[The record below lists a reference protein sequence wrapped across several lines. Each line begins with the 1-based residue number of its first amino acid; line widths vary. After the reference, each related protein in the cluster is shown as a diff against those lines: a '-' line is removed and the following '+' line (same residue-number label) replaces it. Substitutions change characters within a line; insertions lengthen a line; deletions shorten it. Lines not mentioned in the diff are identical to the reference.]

1 MDYKKIKQSALP
13 KYDGGV
19 SPVKQGYYYK
29 INGKNVTKAEYNAYK
44 NEPGKME
51 GGGKTTNDPDPSG
64 RKAATEKARSKNKR
78 PTVLTE
84 AQTKAIEK
92 KPPFKKKK
100 GQAIGGV
107 SRSPLHWDWK
117 DALDGAQTAIMG
129 AGMIPGVGIV
139 ADAANTLISGGRAAY
154 AKATGDD
161 EGAKEHMIN
170 MGVNAGAMI
179 PIVGQGVVAG
189 KIAHGVGKQAAKQ
202 VMKKGAKGVAEH
214 VVKKGAKNIVKT
226 GTKGT
231 LKSVD
236 KLAANK
242 NKNKINTTKKNVAE
256 NRSSTKP
263 KKVA

>member
-19 SPVKQGYYYK
+19 SPAKQGYYYK

-161 EGAKEHMIN
+161 KGAKEHLTN
-170 MGVNAGAMI
+170 MAVNAGAMI
-179 PIVGQGVVAG
+179 PVVGQGVVAG

-214 VVKKGAKNIVKT
+214 VVAKGSKNIVKKGAKEGIK
-226 GTKGT
+226 KA
-231 LKSVD
+231 D
-236 KLAANK
+236 KVITE
-242 NKNKINTTKKNVAE
+242 NKNKINNTKKNVAE
-256 NRSSTKP
+256 NRPVSKKP
-263 KKVA
+263 QNVA